1 MELNYDKCG
10 TNYDKNIL
18 FVIVIENSYI
28 CSSFTSIQTGIMLKC
43 VLYVLLLIYGTIIF
57 FLLLSGFGNYNELI

>member
-18 FVIVIENSYI
+18 FVIVIGNSYI
-28 CSSFTSIQTGIMLKC
+28 CSSFTSIQTVIMLKC
-43 VLYVLLLIYGTIIF
+43 VLYVLLLIYDTIIF